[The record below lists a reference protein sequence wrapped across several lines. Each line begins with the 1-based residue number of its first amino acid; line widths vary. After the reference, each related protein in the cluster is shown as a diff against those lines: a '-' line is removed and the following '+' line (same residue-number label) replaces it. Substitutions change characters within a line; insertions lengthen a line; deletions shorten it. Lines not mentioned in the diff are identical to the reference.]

1 MKQSPVVHF
10 EMPYKDGARASKFY
24 SEVFGWEMNQLGA
37 EMNNYILAE
46 TTETENMQ
54 STKAGQI
61 NGGLFPAE
69 QGGKNTLVTISVQD
83 INKAIEEVKKSG
95 GEVAQEVQTIP
106 NVGLYVTIIDTEG
119 NRVSLLQ
126 PAVK

>member
-1 MKQSPVVHF
+1 MKKSPVVHF
-10 EMPYKDGARASKFY
+10 EMPYKDGKRASEFY
-24 SEVFGWEMNQLGA
+24 SKVFGWDMQQLGS

-54 STKAGQI
+54 STQAGEI

-69 QGGKNTLVTISVQD
+69 EGGKHTLVTIAVED
-83 INKAIEEVKKSG
+83 INQAIEEVKSNG
-95 GEVAQEVQTIP
+95 GQVVHEVQEIP
-106 NVGLYVTIIDTEG
+106 NVGLYVTIIDTEN

-126 PAVK
+126 PKM